1 MSASSCKFE
10 SCPGH
15 QKRKSNLPFFL
26 YLYPKFESMI
36 KKIVA
41 STLLI
46 IALCCAPFTLFAQG
60 AKCTISGKVIDQ
72 QQAPVAYA
80 SVAIYQDTRPI
91 AGVVTNNE
99 GKFSLQANLSTTEH
113 RIAVEFIGYEKYE
126 GFIVP
131 NKAHI
136 DLGTILLKEAA
147 VEVAE
152 VVVTGKEVV
161 QKSTV
166 EHTTINAS
174 ANMTSSKGTAIDVL
188 RSASSVSISNDEIA
202 IRGNKNILVLMD
214 GVPTTASDLSTI
226 PAANIQSIEVITNPD
241 ASHDAGGTGGIIN
254 IISKRNRAEGFSG
267 MVAANYGFNHFANGN
282 IALSYN
288 RPKTSW
294 RFSYNVKYEDDVV
307 NSTLNRKVHSTGY
320 AVFQQMQSTRYTFN
334 NNISLGADFRI
345 DPRNRLSVDAKMI
358 IPRLNIKQ
366 DLHNT
371 FADHTEVRYND
382 VTWNRVNVEGSVAY
396 THIIKPD
403 VSDITLR
410 ASVSKI
416 WGERPSHYFVGGVE
430 NNRSVSGGSP
440 FLPSLQADYKRK
452 FSIGTLSAGAKLTYR
467 QNDVYHEFYKLTNGE
482 WIYSDKMSKDMLH
495 TELTPAAYAMFTS
508 RIGKKFTYKVGLRGE
523 FSTVTLNS
531 KHDAVNERENN
542 FFVAP
547 SLSGTYKLADNQ
559 DVSLALS
566 RRIGRPTYPQ
576 LIPYMSMVD
585 ATTYE
590 QGNMHLNPEKATKV
604 DLSYNLRTEVV
615 NLFVNGYLNYTTD
628 YISQVTKMDG
638 ERLITTYAN
647 ADKDLKTGVELSL
660 KITLA
665 KWFNFTAGANT
676 YYVTT
681 KGVFEGAH
689 IDNSG
694 WTNNSN
700 MMLNFTPWKGGDIQL
715 QYFVT
720 TPQYYPQLTTSL
732 THQMNIGI
740 KQRFFKGAMTVSVLL
755 TDALNT
761 AKWEV
766 WSHNN
771 LFDLKN
777 NSKNK
782 SRMLWLGVSYNFN
795 SFKQRGGQKTEND
808 RSLIRLGM

>member
-1 MSASSCKFE
+1 
-10 SCPGH
+10 
-15 QKRKSNLPFFL
+15 
-26 YLYPKFESMI
+26 MI

-41 STLLI
+41 SIILI
-46 IALCCAPFTLFAQG
+46 LALCGVPFTLFAQG
-60 AKCTISGKVIDQ
+60 VKCTISGKVIDQ
-72 QQAPVAYA
+72 QNSPVAYA
-80 SVAIYQDTRPI
+80 SVAIYQGESPI
-91 AGVVTNNE
+91 AGVVTDSE
-99 GKFSLQANLSTTEH
+99 GKFSLKTNHSTTEY
-113 RIAVEFIGYEKYE
+113 RLAVEFIGYEKYE
-126 GFIVP
+126 GLIVP

-136 DLGTILLKEAA
+136 DLGTILLKESA
-147 VEVAE
+147 VEIAE
-152 VVVTGKEVV
+152 VVVTAKEVA

-174 ANMTSSKGTAIDVL
+174 ANMASSKGTAIDIL
-188 RSASSVSISNDEIA
+188 RSASSVSVSNDEIA

-226 PAANIQSIEVITNPD
+226 PAANIKSIEVITNPD

-254 IISKRNRAEGFSG
+254 IISKRNRAEGFSS

-294 RFSYNVKYEDDVV
+294 QLSYNIKYEDDVV

-320 AVFQQMQSTRYTFN
+320 EVFQQMQSTRYTFN

-345 DPRNRLSVDAKMI
+345 DPRNRLTVDAKLI

-371 FADHTEVRYND
+371 FVDYSEERYND
-382 VTWNRVNVEGSVAY
+382 VTWNRVNIEGSVAY
-396 THIIKPD
+396 THIIKPE
-403 VSDITLR
+403 VSDLTIR

-440 FLPSLQADYKRK
+440 FIPSLQADYKHK
-452 FSIGTLSAGAKLTYR
+452 FGVGTLSAGVKLTYR
-467 QNDVYHEFYKLTNGE
+467 QNDVYHEFYEFADGE
-482 WIYSDKMSKDMLH
+482 WIYSEAMSKDMLH
-495 TELTPAAYAMFTS
+495 TELTPAAYAMFAS
-508 RIGKKFTYKVGLRGE
+508 RIGKKFSYKVGLRSE

-531 KHDAVNERENN
+531 KHEAINEREND

-547 SLSGTYKLADNQ
+547 SLSATYKIAENQ
-559 DVSLALS
+559 GLSLALS

-590 QGNMHLNPEKATKV
+590 QGNMHLDSEKATKV
-604 DLSYNLRTEVV
+604 DLSYSLHSEVI

-628 YISQVTKMDG
+628 YISQVTKMED

-647 ADKDLKTGVELSL
+647 ADKDLKTGVDLSL
-660 KITLA
+660 KVTPA
-665 KWFNFTAGANT
+665 KWFDFSVGANT

-681 KGVFEGAH
+681 EGVFDGAH
-689 IDNSG
+689 IDNRG
-694 WTNNSN
+694 WTNNSHLL
-700 MMLNFTPWKGGDIQL
+700 LNFAPWKGGDIQL

-740 KQRFFKGAMTVSVLL
+740 KQRLLKGAMTVSVLL
-755 TDALNT
+755 TDVFNT

-771 LFDLKN
+771 LFDLNN

-795 SFKQRGGQKTEND
+795 SFKQRGGQKSEND
-808 RSLIRLGM
+808 RSLIRLGI

>member
-1 MSASSCKFE
+1 
-10 SCPGH
+10 
-15 QKRKSNLPFFL
+15 
-26 YLYPKFESMI
+26 MI

-41 STLLI
+41 SIILI
-46 IALCCAPFTLFAQG
+46 LALCGVPFSLFAQG

-72 QQAPVAYA
+72 QKSPVAYA
-80 SVAIYQDTRPI
+80 SVAIYQGESPI
-91 AGVVTNNE
+91 AGVVTDSE
-99 GKFSLQANLSTTEH
+99 GKFSLKTNHSTTEY
-113 RIAVEFIGYEKYE
+113 RLAIEFIGYEKYE
-126 GFIVP
+126 GLIVP

-152 VVVTGKEVV
+152 VVVTGKEVA
-161 QKSTV
+161 QKSTI

-174 ANMTSSKGTAIDVL
+174 ANMASSKGTAIDIL
-188 RSASSVSISNDEIA
+188 RSASSVSVSNDEIA

-320 AVFQQMQSTRYTFN
+320 EVFQQMQSTRYTFN

-345 DPRNRLSVDAKMI
+345 NPRNRLSVDMTAMI
-358 IPRLNIKQ
+358 PHLNIKQ
-366 DLHNT
+366 ELHNT
-371 FADHTEVRYND
+371 FTDMEEFRHND
-382 VTWNRVNVEGSVAY
+382 ISWNRENIEGSVAY
-396 THIIKPD
+396 THIIKPE
-403 VSDITLR
+403 VSDLTIR

-416 WGERPSHYFVGGVE
+416 WGERPSYYSLGGE
-430 NNRSVSGGSP
+430 MINRSVSGGSP
-440 FLPSLQADYKRK
+440 LIPALQADYKHK
-452 FSIGTLSAGAKLTYR
+452 FKAGTLSAGAKLTYR
-467 QNDVYHEFYKLTNGE
+467 YNTIYHQFYEMSGEDWAYSEAMSNDL
-482 WIYSDKMSKDMLH
+482 LH
-495 TELTPAAYAMFTS
+495 TELVPAAYAMFAS
-508 RIGKKFTYKVGLRGE
+508 RIGKKFIYKVGLRGE
-523 FSTVTLNS
+523 FSTTTLNS
-531 KHDAVNERENN
+531 KHDAISEREND

-547 SLSGTYKLADNQ
+547 SLSATYKIAKNQ
-559 DVSLALS
+559 DLSLALS

-576 LIPYMSMVD
+576 LNPYMSMVD

-590 QGNMHLNPEKATKV
+590 QGNMHLDPEKATKV

-615 NLFVNGYLNYTTD
+615 NLFANGYVNYTTD
-628 YISQVTKMDG
+628 YISQVTKMEG

-660 KITLA
+660 KVTPA
-665 KWFNFTAGANT
+665 KWFNFSVGANT

-681 KGVFEGAH
+681 EGVFEGAH
-689 IDNSG
+689 IDNRG

-700 MMLNFTPWKGGDIQL
+700 LLLDFAPWKGGDIQL

-740 KQRFFKGAMTVSVLL
+740 KQRLLKGAMTVSVLL
-755 TDALNT
+755 TDVFNT

-782 SRMLWLGVSYNFN
+782 NRMLWLGVSYNFN
-795 SFKQRGGQKTEND
+795 SFKQRGGQKSEND